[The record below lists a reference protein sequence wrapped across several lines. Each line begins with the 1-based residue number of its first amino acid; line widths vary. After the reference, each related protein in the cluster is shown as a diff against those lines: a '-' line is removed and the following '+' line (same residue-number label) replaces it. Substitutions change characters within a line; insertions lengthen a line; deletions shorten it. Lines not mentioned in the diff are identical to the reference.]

1 MQEIREGRIR
11 GPFRRGAWGEA
22 RQRKSRQA
30 AWSARSAARGA
41 LRCNHT
47 AQGLCSSWRRM
58 TTRTSG
64 KCTAASHS
72 GFCNPWPQAAGPTP
86 WSREL
91 PGSNTALPALFKL
104 TFKLRSR
111 RLRGQFSGRFKA
123 GALKARLPATIQLR
137 IEWSPCIARMRQALT
152 VHPTLNFRAQ
162 TFIASNV
169 FRRHRSS

>member
-111 RLRGQFSGRFKA
+111 RLRG
-123 GALKARLPATIQLR
+123 LPARIQLR